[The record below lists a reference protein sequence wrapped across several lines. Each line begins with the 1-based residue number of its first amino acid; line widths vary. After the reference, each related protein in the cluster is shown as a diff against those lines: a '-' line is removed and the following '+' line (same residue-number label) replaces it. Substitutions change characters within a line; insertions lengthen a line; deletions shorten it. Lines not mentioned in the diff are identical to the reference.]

1 MALMLKMDD
10 IKTEED
16 LEVMQLYYYLR
27 AKKAYAE
34 DLEDQSMADRMQQDI
49 MGLPYISQ
57 EKKDK
62 A

>member
-1 MALMLKMDD
+1 MLKMDD

>member
-1 MALMLKMDD
+1 MLKMDD

-49 MGLPYISQ
+49 MGLPYIS
-57 EKKDK
+57 
-62 A
+62 